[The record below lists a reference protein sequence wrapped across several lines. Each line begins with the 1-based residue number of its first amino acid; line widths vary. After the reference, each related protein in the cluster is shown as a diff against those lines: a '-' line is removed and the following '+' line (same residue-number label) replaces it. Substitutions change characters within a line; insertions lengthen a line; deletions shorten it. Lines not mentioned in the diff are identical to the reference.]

1 MNFFASR
8 AAPLAAFAAALALCV
23 LAPQSRAQTALTAPG
38 QTITIQPPS
47 GGQPASVS
55 ETQAAPSAAQPAPN
69 QPAPSQPAS
78 GQPITI
84 TADQGIEWRQLDHE
98 VIATGNATAI
108 RGNVTVQCDQLIAHY
123 RKKATAAKPPEKLKP
138 GAKPVPLPAPP
149 PTTTDPVSALDNGDN
164 EIFELEAIGH
174 VHIFTATDNAY
185 GDHAVYYL
193 DQAVLVLTGNR
204 LKLTTQHDT
213 ITAKNSIEYYSQK
226 RQAVARGN
234 AKIVADDGRQIAA
247 DTLVGYLDPA
257 APPTPASPGQGAS
270 PQDNAPDI
278 LDQAGQLQKVDAIGD
293 VQINTPTEEATGDK
307 GVYLLDQGLARL
319 GGDVQIISGQNHL
332 SGSDVIVNTKTNTAQ
347 LLQGPGGQVTGTV
360 VPASNA
366 APGLAQ

>member
-1 MNFFASR
+1 MIFLPR
-8 AAPLAAFAAALALCV
+8 AAAFAALALFA
-23 LAPQSRAQTALTAPG
+23 LPPQARAQTALTGPG
-38 QTITIQPPS
+38 QT
-47 GGQPASVS
+47 AS
-55 ETQAAPSAAQPAPN
+55 AQPAG
-69 QPAPSQPAS
+69 

-123 RKKATAAKPPEKLKP
+123 RKKATPPAAKPTVRLT
-138 GAKPVPLPAPP
+138 GAKPTPVPAPP
-149 PTTTDPVSALDNGDN
+149 PTATDPVSALDNGDN
-164 EIFELEAIGH
+164 EIYELEAIGH
-174 VHIFTATDNAY
+174 VHIFTTTDNAY
-185 GDHAVYYL
+185 GDKAVYYL
-193 DQAVLVLTGNR
+193 DQAVLVLTGER

-247 DTLVGYLDPA
+247 DTLVGYLNPA
-257 APPTPASPGQGAS
+257 APAPPPPPGQTA
-270 PQDNAPDI
+270 PPPDI

-293 VQINTPTEEATGDK
+293 VQINTPSEEATGDK
-307 GVYLLDQGLARL
+307 GVYLPQQGLARL

-332 SGSDVIVNTKTNTAQ
+332 SGSDAIVNTKTNTAQ
-347 LLQGPGGQVTGTV
+347 LLEGPGGQVVGTV
-360 VPASNA
+360 IPATNT
-366 APGLAQ
+366 APGIAQ